1 MGMGSYNNHSKGNGS
16 GGSGSGGSRGN
27 GKSYG
32 LMLVLAFGAAL
43 LGVLLLHK
51 LRERRIFNLLL
62 KEKDSDLLSLHHLLQ
77 TERDYTKELRRKNE
91 EIKAKLYPIRTQKME
106 LDRRISELK
115 STIGSLKEEL
125 QTLDAVLEEKQS
137 EIKVLRLRLNADN
150 GNPQAMELVE
160 TLKRKE
166 AEIEDLKHQVE
177 DLVKVRSVSTD
188 DPSNSLVNLIMYDS
202 VSGKEKTEIAEK
214 KEEGDRLQES
224 TGNKDI
230 AETISGAHGNGNK
243 SIGREDQI
251 GNGETETDRRET
263 NGGTEEV
270 EKITNTTGKDGGFVT
285 GAKETNIAS
294 EAETMT
300 NTTGKDVDHE
310 VNDGEEN
317 KITRN
322 GHVGNIE
329 NSEPGEKQKLYA
341 SPKGG
346 DRQKKWR
353 LVTRNRRLENRGN
366 LENDGVGSV
375 RSRKFFKDDQA
386 GLMGRED
393 EAGSN
398 RKLAGDHLI
407 NSSDVKGLE
416 LQNSEN
422 TEELKNKLAR
432 VNTSEANGKFD
443 SVTHNDRKQKVEV
456 GESEEHEARNIQQQN
471 LNSKDTKKLED
482 SDEEMNTADPQD
494 ADLEV
499 VDAEEQETDVT
510 DDNIFDES
518 GSGLEEDK
526 EEYREEIDESE
537 F

>member
-1 MGMGSYNNHSKGNGS
+1 
-16 GGSGSGGSRGN
+16 
-27 GKSYG
+27 
-32 LMLVLAFGAAL
+32 
-43 LGVLLLHK
+43 
-51 LRERRIFNLLL
+51 
-62 KEKDSDLLSLHHLLQ
+62 
-77 TERDYTKELRRKNE
+77 
-91 EIKAKLYPIRTQKME
+91 ME
-106 LDRRISELK
+106 FDRRISELK

-125 QTLDAVLEEKQS
+125 QTVEAALEEKQS
-137 EIKVLRLRLNADN
+137 EIKVLRLRLNTDN

-160 TLKRKE
+160 SLKRKE

-177 DLVKVRSVSTD
+177 DPVKVRSVSIA
-188 DPSNSLVNLIMYDS
+188 DPSNSLVNLTMYDS
-202 VSGKEKTEIAEK
+202 VSGKENTEVTEK
-214 KEEGDRLQES
+214 KEEADRSQES
-224 TGNKDI
+224 NGNKDI

-243 SIGREDQI
+243 SIGQEDQI
-251 GNGETETDRRET
+251 GNGERENDRRET
-263 NGGTEEV
+263 NGGTEV

-285 GAKETNIAS
+285 GARETNIAS
-294 EAETMT
+294 EADTIT
-300 NTTGKDVDHE
+300 NTTRKDVDHE

-322 GHVGNIE
+322 GYVANIE
-329 NSEPGEKQKLYA
+329 NSELGEKQKPYA
-341 SPKGG
+341 APKGG
-346 DRQKKWR
+346 DRRKKWR
-353 LVTRNRRLENRGN
+353 LVTRNRRPENREN

-375 RSRKFFKDDQA
+375 RSRRFFKEDQV

-393 EAGSN
+393 EAGST
-398 RKLAGDHLI
+398 RKLTGDHLI

-456 GESEEHEARNIQQQN
+456 GKSEEHEARNIQQQN

-494 ADLEV
+494 SDLEV
-499 VDAEEQETDVT
+499 ADAEEQETDVT

-518 GSGLEEDK
+518 GSSLEEDK